1 MNARN
6 DRIRNLGVAGI
17 LALAAI
23 VLTTLALPHHASRA
37 EAASA
42 QTTAVVVATKDLA
55 VGTSVSSAIASHALQ
70 VKKVALA
77 AVAPDA
83 VTALASAAN
92 QVVVQPVF
100 AGEQLTARRL
110 GESSAAGLRSVLA
123 GNQRVIEISGT
134 PQQLLAGTLRDG
146 DHIDIVASVKLGQNG
161 AAAAG
166 VVLRNIVVVNA
177 PTTSS
182 ATPTTM
188 QTAAATLAVTDS
200 QVQRLFYVLQNGDW
214 SFVLRPAAHVAA
226 TVRPPVTADTVFGA
240 R

>member
-6 DRIRNLGVAGI
+6 DRIRNLAVAGV
-17 LALAAI
+17 LALAAV
-23 VLTTLALPHHASRA
+23 VLTTLALPRRGSKA
-37 EAASA
+37 EAASS

-55 VGTSVSSAIASHALQ
+55 VGTSVSSAIGSRALQ
-70 VKKVALA
+70 VRNVPVS

-92 QVVVQPVF
+92 QVVVQPVY

-123 GNQRVIEISGT
+123 GNQRVIEIAGT
-134 PQQLLAGTLRDG
+134 PQQLLSGTLRDG
-146 DHIDIVASVKLGQNG
+146 DHVDVVASVKVGQQG

-182 ATPTTM
+182 AATGI
-188 QTAAATLAVTDS
+188 QTASATVALTDA

-214 SFVLRPAAHVAA
+214 SFVLRPAARVAA
-226 TVRPPVTADTVFGA
+226 TPRPPVTANSVFGA